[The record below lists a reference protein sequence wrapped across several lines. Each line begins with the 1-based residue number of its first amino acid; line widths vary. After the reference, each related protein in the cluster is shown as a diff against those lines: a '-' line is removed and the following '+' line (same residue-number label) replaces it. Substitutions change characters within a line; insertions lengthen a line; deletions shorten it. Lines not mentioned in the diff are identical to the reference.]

1 MSKRGLGRGLSA
13 LIPSA
18 SQESQAGEEITE
30 LAIDLISPNPDQPR
44 TDMGES
50 ALAELADSVKKVGLL
65 QPIIVRGMGE
75 GYQIIAGER
84 RWRACR
90 MAGLERVPVRVLNT
104 NELES
109 LEIALIENL
118 QREDLNAIEEARGYR
133 KLLSEF
139 QMTQAELA
147 DKVSKSRSTITNAL
161 RLLDLPEE
169 VQDLVYAG
177 LTERR
182 TRESRPVGARGDCA
196 GQARNEDRGG
206 RAVRPRS
213 GEPGEAVRRRAAG
226 AGPAAGRAEVLQG
239 GCAQASPAT
248 GHQRAGATGQGQEQD
263 RDRVPQ
269 RRGARQDIRA
279 AHSGCGFER
288 GGHLVKR
295 NMEFLAIGVIA
306 GLALGFLGGLL
317 LAPSSGARTR
327 QRLADEAMRAAE
339 VAREIAERA
348 ERAAESLGGRVEHY
362 LGRDEEVAWRKVREL
377 REGLDGLHADADP
390 MMSER

>member
-177 LTERR
+177 SL
-182 TRESRPVGARGDCA
+182 SAGHARAVLSVPEETARVKLAAKIVEDGLSVRDAENLARLYAA
-196 GQARNEDRGG
+196 GQLE
-206 RAVRPRS
+206 RAPRP
-213 GEPGEAVRRRAAG
+213 
-226 AGPAAGRAEVLQG
+226 
-239 GCAQASPAT
+239 T
-248 GHQRAGATGQGQEQD
+248 
-263 RDRVPQ
+263 
-269 RRGARQDIRA
+269 
-279 AHSGCGFER
+279 
-288 GGHLVKR
+288 
-295 NMEFLAIGVIA
+295 
-306 GLALGFLGGLL
+306 
-317 LAPSSGARTR
+317 APKSFKA
-327 QRLADEAMRAAE
+327 
-339 VAREIAERA
+339 VARKLRRLLGTNVRVRQGKDKSKIEIEFHSEEELDRIFALLTGG
-348 ERAAESLGGRVEHY
+348 AASS
-362 LGRDEEVAWRKVREL
+362 EEVI
-377 REGLDGLHADADP
+377 
-390 MMSER
+390 S